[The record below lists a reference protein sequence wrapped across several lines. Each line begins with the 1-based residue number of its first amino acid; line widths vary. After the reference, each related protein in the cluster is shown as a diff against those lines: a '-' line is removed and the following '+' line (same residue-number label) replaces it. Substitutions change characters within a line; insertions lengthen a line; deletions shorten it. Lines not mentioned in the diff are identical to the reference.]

1 MVEVRI
7 PSTMVLNDYHLYNI
21 EIQFESGVQVHKL
34 SKRFS
39 DFVEFKKELED
50 SLHKTIP
57 YSLPSKFTALYQS
70 RATTI
75 EQRRVGLAEFLNGL
89 LNDEQLRTHK
99 LVGEF
104 LYLPENTFTQEKEV
118 PRLSQIEWLEV
129 SKEVK
134 SLLQSVRSKLFA
146 KQANLFE
153 CKRILDTCEA
163 RIDQLNKYVHNDELG
178 AGEVRR
184 RKALVDQQRHEC
196 NELRVLSRGVATATE
211 KPTFKRSLGK
221 AKETEATK
229 PLDNEQLYQQQ
240 QLLMNKQD
248 TELDQLRSILNRQK
262 QIGLT
267 INEELS
273 VQNELLQGL
282 ENQVDSSQQK
292 MNSAKKKI
300 GRIL

>member
-1 MVEVRI
+1 
-7 PSTMVLNDYHLYNI
+7 MVLNDYHLYNI
-21 EIQFESGVQVHKL
+21 EIQFRPGVHVHKL

-70 RATTI
+70 SASTI

-104 LYLPENTFTQEKEV
+104 LYLPENTFTQEKEEQI
-118 PRLSQIEWLEV
+118 LSQIEWLEV

-134 SLLQSVRSKLFA
+134 ALLQSVRSKLFA
-146 KQANLFE
+146 KQANVLE

-163 RIDQLNKYVHNDELG
+163 KIDQLNRYVHNDELG
-178 AGEVRR
+178 AGEIKR
-184 RKALVDQQRHEC
+184 RKAIVDQQRHEC

-221 AKETEATK
+221 AKETESTA
-229 PLDNEQLYQQQ
+229 
-240 QLLMNKQD
+240 
-248 TELDQLRSILNRQK
+248 RSRK
-262 QIGLT
+262 
-267 INEELS
+267 
-273 VQNELLQGL
+273 
-282 ENQVDSSQQK
+282 
-292 MNSAKKKI
+292 
-300 GRIL
+300 

>member
-7 PSTMVLNDYHLYNI
+7 PSTTVLNDYHLYNI
-21 EIQFESGVQVHKL
+21 EIQFGPGVHVHKL

-50 SLHKTIP
+50 SLHATIP

-89 LNDEQLRTHK
+89 LNDEQLRRHK

-104 LYLPENTFTQEKEV
+104 LYLPENTFNQEKEEV
-118 PRLSQIEWLEV
+118 SLSQIEWLEV

-134 SLLQSVRSKLFA
+134 ALLHSVRTKIFA
-146 KQANLFE
+146 KQANVFE
-153 CKRILDTCEA
+153 CKRILDACEA
-163 RIDQLNKYVHNDELG
+163 KIDQLNKNVHNDELG

-184 RKALVDQQRHEC
+184 RKAIVDQQRHEC
-196 NELRVLSRGVATATE
+196 NELRALSRGVTAAVE

-229 PLDNEQLYQQQ
+229 PLDNEQLYRQQ
-240 QLLMNKQD
+240 QLLMI
-248 TELDQLRSILNRQK
+248 RSKR
-262 QIGLT
+262 
-267 INEELS
+267 
-273 VQNELLQGL
+273 
-282 ENQVDSSQQK
+282 
-292 MNSAKKKI
+292 
-300 GRIL
+300 